1 MEEKPINRLMTAN
14 TNNDITNKYDE
25 RITSILLSVGI
36 PASVKGYQY
45 LRAAVGLCIT
55 NPDVSGRVTK
65 VIYPTVAT
73 MFGTAPSKV
82 ERAMRHAIDIAWSRG
97 RLEVIN
103 NLFGVNIFLKN
114 DRPTNSEFIALIA
127 DGVVRFPHRS
137 IRYHQ

>member
-1 MEEKPINRLMTAN
+1 MEEKTINRLMTAN

-45 LRAAVGLCIT
+45 LRAAVELCIT

-73 MFGTAPSKV
+73 MFDTAPSKV

-103 NLFGVNIFLKN
+103 NIFGANIFLRN

-127 DGVVRFPHRS
+127 DGVVRFHERI
-137 IRYHQ
+137 IR